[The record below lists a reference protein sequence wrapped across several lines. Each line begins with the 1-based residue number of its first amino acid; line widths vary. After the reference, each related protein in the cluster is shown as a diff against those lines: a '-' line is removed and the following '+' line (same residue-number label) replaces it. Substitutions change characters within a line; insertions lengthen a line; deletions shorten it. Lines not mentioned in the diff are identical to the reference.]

1 MRLHCH
7 AADCHG
13 STETAMRLHC
23 HAATAIALPV
33 QPTVSHTDEPEH
45 RDRNATALPCS
56 DCHRIAS
63 AADCLAHRR
72 AGEHRDRNA
81 TALPCSRLP
90 WQRRDRNA
98 TALSCSDCHRIAS
111 AADCLAHRRAGA
123 PRPQCDCTAMQPT
136 AMAAPRPQCDC
147 TVMQR
152 LPSHCQCSRL
162 SRTPT
167 SRSTETAM
175 RLHCHVA
182 DCHGSTE
189 TAMRLHCH
197 AATAIALPVQPT
209 VSHTDEPEHRDR
221 NATVM
226 QPTAMAAPRPQCD
239 CTAMQ

>member
-1 MRLHCH
+1 MQPTAMAAPRPQCDCTAMQRLPSHCQCSRLSRTPTSRSTETAMRLHCH

-56 DCHRIAS
+56 
-63 AADCLAHRR
+63 
-72 AGEHRDRNA
+72 
-81 TALPCSRLP
+81 RLP
-90 WQRRDRNA
+90 WQHRDRNA
-98 TALSCSDCHRIAS
+98 TALSCSDCHSIAS

-123 PRPQCDCTAMQPT
+123 PRPQCDCTAMQP
-136 AMAAPRPQCDC
+136 
-147 TVMQR
+147 
-152 LPSHCQCSRL
+152 LPSHCQCRRL

-175 RLHCHVA
+175 RLHCHAA

-209 VSHTDEPEHRDR
+209 VSHTDEPGSTE
-221 NATVM
+221 
-226 QPTAMAAPRPQCD
+226 TAMRLHCHAAD
-239 CTAMQ
+239 CHG

>member
-1 MRLHCH
+1 
-7 AADCHG
+7 
-13 STETAMRLHC
+13 
-23 HAATAIALPV
+23 
-33 QPTVSHTDEPEH
+33 
-45 RDRNATALPCS
+45 
-56 DCHRIAS
+56 
-63 AADCLAHRR
+63 
-72 AGEHRDRNA
+72 
-81 TALPCSRLP
+81 
-90 WQRRDRNA
+90 
-98 TALSCSDCHRIAS
+98 
-111 AADCLAHRRAGA
+111 
-123 PRPQCDCTAMQPT
+123 
-136 AMAAPRPQCDC
+136 MAAPRPQCDC
-147 TVMQR
+147 TAMQR

-175 RLHCHVA
+175 RLHCHAA

-239 CTAMQ
+239 CTAMQRLPSHCQCSRLSRTPTSRSTETAMRLHCHAADCHGSTETAMRLHCHAATAIALPVQ

>member
-1 MRLHCH
+1 MRWQSLHCQCSRLSRTPTSRSTETAMRLHCH

-33 QPTVSHTDEPEH
+33 QPTVSHTDEQEH

-72 AGEHRDRNA
+72 AG
-81 TALPCSRLP
+81 
-90 WQRRDRNA
+90 
-98 TALSCSDCHRIAS
+98 
-111 AADCLAHRRAGA
+111 A
-123 PRPQCDCTAMQPT
+123 PRPQCDCHA
-136 AMAAPRPQCDC
+136 
-147 TVMQR
+147 
-152 LPSHCQCSRL
+152 
-162 SRTPT
+162 
-167 SRSTETAM
+167 
-175 RLHCHVA
+175 A

-209 VSHTDEPEHRDR
+209 V
-221 NATVM
+221 
-226 QPTAMAAPRPQCD
+226 
-239 CTAMQ
+239 